1 MNPVEVKPSMCIDFG
16 VGNNDKDTKFEVGRH
31 LRIYKC

>member
-1 MNPVEVKPSMCIDFG
+1 MNPAKVKPSMHIDFG

-31 LRIYKC
+31 LNISKC